1 MAAGLAFQENL
12 VEGLLGLIWEAYD
25 ELARTDY
32 RRVEWSLDLR
42 NVERN
47 LTKGVSRVLQVK
59 LRTFRDGYHA
69 LTVQP
74 EQQEFATQRGNR
86 GQAPTYDIA
95 FEWNGDDRVMWGVEA
110 KVLLD
115 DRDTEGG
122 PGEYVSEGVNRFL
135 ERRYAPFVGSGA
147 MLAFLRSGSAIEIAS
162 HISRRL
168 GVSLSTSIV
177 FSERHHWTSIHNRAT
192 SEGSGTE
199 PFTCHHLVFELSTES
214 SNLT

>member
-1 MAAGLAFQENL
+1 MAAGLAFQEDL
-12 VEGLLGLIWEAYD
+12 VKGLLGLVWEAYD

-32 RRVEWSLDLR
+32 HRVEWSLDLR

-74 EQQEFATQRGNR
+74 EQQEFATQRSNQ

-122 PGEYVSEGVNRFL
+122 PGEYVREGVNRFL
-135 ERRYAPFVGSGA
+135 ERRYAPFVQSGA
-147 MLAFLRSGSAIEIAS
+147 MLAFLRSGSAVAVAGHVAS
-162 HISRRL
+162 RL
-168 GVSLSTSIV
+168 GVGLTTSDA
-177 FSERHHWTSIHNRAT
+177 FPERRHWVSAHSRDTAD
-192 SEGSGTE
+192 GSGTE
-199 PFTCHHLVFELSTES
+199 SFTCHHLVFELAVGS
-214 SNLT
+214 SDLS